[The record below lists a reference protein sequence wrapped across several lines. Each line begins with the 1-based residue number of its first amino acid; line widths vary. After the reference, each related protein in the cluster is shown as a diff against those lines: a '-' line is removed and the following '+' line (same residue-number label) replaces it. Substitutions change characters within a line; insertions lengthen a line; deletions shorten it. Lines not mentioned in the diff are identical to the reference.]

1 MKSRPTAVA
10 ASAASRPALRLAALP
25 LLALGATALAQAAA
39 LAQDG
44 AVHPRVAA
52 DVARMQDAYLIGPDD
67 AARLGCRIGW
77 QSTVPL
83 PSGHGLQLVYGSS
96 EGVAALNSRNEV
108 TFLRAATGDR
118 AWTTSGAEPI
128 DRVFALDILGPL
140 EGVPA
145 LRVAVLTESSVYVL
159 DGESGATL
167 RRATVPAI
175 PSSPPV
181 AMDGSVIYG
190 SRTGEVIWLQT
201 PTGFVLKR
209 ARVDRPLPADEL
221 YRPGE
226 PVRGSAV
233 RSQPAVAEG
242 TVVATTAAGT
252 VAAYDARSGRLFWT
266 RELLDGVSCSATIL
280 GGIAFVASEDQYLYA
295 FDLGSGATLW
305 KYFTEAK
312 LNTPPF
318 AAGEFVY
325 QEVQGEGF
333 VAFTANPDNRPG
345 GEVRWRKTGLHGRPI
360 GTTLR
365 GKTPCLVFWCPEGR
379 QVTLVEMSTGDEL
392 DSIALPKVTHLEKDG
407 IENGGFL
414 AWSVDG
420 RVEYLSPERLGAP
433 SSSSD
438 EAEASGSARE

>member
-1 MKSRPTAVA
+1 MKSRPTSVA
-10 ASAASRPALRLAALP
+10 ASAAFRPALRLATLP
-25 LLALGATALAQAAA
+25 VVLLGATA

-52 DVARMQDAYLIGPDD
+52 DIARMQEAYLIGPDD
-67 AARLGCRIGW
+67 ASRLGCRIGW

-83 PSGHGLQLVYGSS
+83 PAGHGLQLVFGSS

-118 AWTTSGAEPI
+118 AWSTSGAETI
-128 DRVFALDILGPL
+128 DRVFAIDILGPL
-140 EGVPA
+140 EGAPG

-159 DGESGATL
+159 DGENGATL
-167 RRATVPAI
+167 RRASVPAI

-181 AMDGSVIYG
+181 AVDGSVVYG

-201 PTGFVLKR
+201 ATGYVLKR

-242 TVVATTAAGT
+242 TAVATTAAGT
-252 VAAYDARSGRLFWT
+252 VAAYDARSGKLFWT
-266 RELLDGVSCSATIL
+266 RELLDGVSCSASIL
-280 GGIAFVASEDQYLYA
+280 GGTAFVASEDQYLYA

-305 KYFTEAK
+305 KYFTQAR
-312 LNTPPF
+312 LNTSPF
-318 AAGEFVY
+318 AAGEMVF
-325 QEVQGEGF
+325 QDIPGEGF
-333 VAFTANPDNRPG
+333 VAFAADGGGSPG
-345 GEVRWRKTGLHGRPI
+345 GKVLWKKSDLRGRPI
-360 GTTLR
+360 GTALR
-365 GKTPCLVFWCPEGR
+365 GKTACLVLWCPDGR
-379 QVTLVEMSTGDEL
+379 RVTLLEMATGEEI
-392 DSIALPKVTHLEKDG
+392 DSIDLPKVTHIEKDG

-420 RVEYLSPERLGAP
+420 RVEYLSPRTIGAP
-433 SSSSD
+433 SSSGEGAE
-438 EAEASGSARE
+438 EAGSARE